1 LRRAFFVTGS
11 FGLPVEAM
19 KRRAEIVEH
28 GRKITVQGGTT
39 AD

>member
-1 LRRAFFVTGS
+1 LRRAFQ
-11 FGLPVEAM
+11 GLPVEAM

-28 GRKITVQGGTT
+28 GRKVTVQGGAT